1 MSHLFSKILLMSK
14 KMRKVKKQAAEET
27 LLEQGTGHASI
38 RTHGREVPL

>member
-1 MSHLFSKILLMSK
+1 MVFYVFLVLQ
-14 KMRKVKKQAAEET
+14 KQAAEET